1 MKNSMLCDCC
11 SFNRLIITKW
21 GTFVPNLMYLTCMY
35 LNYLM
40 QQGAINGR
48 SIDLPVLKEQK
59 TFLLVAKHR
68 VGLNSGKAQVDSIST
83 VLQ

>member
-1 MKNSMLCDCC
+1 MKNSVLCDYF

-21 GTFVPNLMYLTCMY
+21 DTFAPNLVYLIQMY

-40 QQGAINGR
+40 QQGEVSGR

-59 TFLLVAKHR
+59 TFLLVAKHG
-68 VGLNSGKAQVDSIST
+68 VALNSGKAWVDSTST
-83 VLQ
+83 AL